1 MYKNFYGLKEEPFN
15 ITPDPRFLYWSQKHQ
30 EAFRHLVYGVQ
41 SNKGLAVLTGEPGTG
56 KTAILRAVTEHLGEQ
71 YPGVH
76 IAFLVNSKINVQDL
90 FCLIFDE
97 FGLET
102 SEDRKSMYLIKLKNF
117 LIQNHH
123 NNQKSILILDEAQ
136 NFHATLLEEIRLLS
150 NMEVAGEKL
159 LHIFL
164 VGQPQLLENVKMPS
178 LGQLKQRLGIMYN
191 LLPLN
196 RLETELYIHKRLSIA
211 GAHEVDIFRGDALD
225 EIFVCAKG
233 FPRLINVICDNA
245 LLFGCSINT
254 YHIDRDIIRRVAKD
268 MDISTLEEE
277 DAPDGG
283 LRTRPPSPAAEPRTV
298 TAPVVPPTPPSP
310 ELHQPEH
317 TGLPAPPPEVG
328 EGADRI
334 ILRNTVF
341 SEDNYRDYWDSLLR
355 KNSRHENHLIHSW
368 QQAAERESRQRL
380 RRFLLVAVALLV
392 LLGGIVGDELGLWS
406 LRAVVDRAV
415 EMVRQRVALISE
427 IVAAPEPEGGRN
439 QERQGAPVAR
449 RALPTTTSGSE
460 RANAG
465 TAVPPAPQEPARRGE
480 GTKPLAQS
488 GAVSGAPVPA
498 ALLLPSSQLPTLAPV
513 QPVGGAKELAIKKV
527 VVVRSGDTLSQ
538 ILAQE
543 YGEYTKAVV
552 DLVGEANPGLRNIH
566 FLEIGQRLILPER
579 PE

>member
-1 MYKNFYGLKEEPFN
+1 VYKDFYGLKEEPFN
-15 ITPDPRFLYWSQKHQ
+15 ITPAPRFLYWSQKHQ

-56 KTAILRAVTEHLGEQ
+56 KTAILRAVTEHLAEQ
-71 YPGVH
+71 YPGIH

-102 SEDRKSMYLIKLKNF
+102 NEDSKSMYLIKLKNF

-136 NFHATLLEEIRLLS
+136 NFHAALLEEIRLLS
-150 NMEVAGEKL
+150 NMETAGEKL

-164 VGQPQLLENVKMPS
+164 VGQPQLLENVKTPS

-191 LLPLN
+191 LLPLS
-196 RLETELYIHKRLSIA
+196 RLETELYIHKRLSVA
-211 GAHEVDIFRGDALD
+211 GAHEVDIFRRDALD

-233 FPRLINVICDNA
+233 FPRLINIICDNA
-245 LLFGCSINT
+245 LLFGCSTNT
-254 YHIDRDIIRRVAKD
+254 YHISRDIIRRVAKD
-268 MDISTLEEE
+268 MDISALEE
-277 DAPDGG
+277 DIPPDSD
-283 LRTRPPSPAAEPRTV
+283 LLTRPLARAPESRTM
-298 TAPVVPPTPPSP
+298 ASPVVPPSPPHTD
-310 ELHQPEH
+310 LHQAERTRPQASQPVRE
-317 TGLPAPPPEVG
+317 E
-328 EGADRI
+328 ADRI

-355 KNSRHENHLIHSW
+355 KRPRNENSLLYTWKR
-368 QQAAERESRQRL
+368 AAERESRQRL
-380 RRFLLVAVALLV
+380 WRFLLIAVALLG
-392 LLGGIVGDELGLWS
+392 LLSGIVGEQLGLWS
-406 LRAVVDRAV
+406 LRAVVDRAM
-415 EMVRQRVALISE
+415 EMVRQRATLVFGIT
-427 IVAAPEPEGGRN
+427 AAPEAGGGRD
-439 QERQGAPVAR
+439 QGRQVAPLAR
-449 RALPTTTSGSE
+449 RTAPTTTPGQE

-465 TAVPPAPQEPARRGE
+465 TAVPPASQESARVLAPPAM
-480 GTKPLAQS
+480 
-488 GAVSGAPVPA
+488 
-498 ALLLPSSQLPTLAPV
+498 LPSSQVPSIASG
-513 QPVGGAKELAIKKV
+513 QPVDGTKELAIKKV

-552 DLVGEANPGLRNIH
+552 DLVSEANPGLRNIH